1 VRWATVAFCA
11 IAVLLEIA
19 LLLRYAQARD
29 RALDIHLKREGLIGD
44 EARRLAPARSA
55 AILLAVAAVALGFL
69 LLAIAAVLK
78 LG

>member
-1 VRWATVAFCA
+1 VRWATIAFCA
-11 IAVLLEIA
+11 VAVLLELA
-19 LLLRYAQARD
+19 LLLRYARARD
-29 RALDIHLKREGLIGD
+29 RALDIHLEREGMLGD
-44 EARRLAPARSA
+44 EARRVAPRRSA